1 MVTELRLRSVVGG
14 VVLGRSQ
21 AAGAAG
27 GAEIRVDPRLST
39 AFAERW
45 NHVSPGRLGSSTR
58 VSAPK
63 GKEATA

>member
-1 MVTELRLRSVVGG
+1 MVTELRLKSVAGG
-14 VVLGRSQ
+14 VVLARAR

-27 GAEIRVDPRLST
+27 GAEIGVDPRLST

-45 NHVSPGRLGSSTR
+45 RHVSPGGLGSSTG
-58 VSAPK
+58 VSAAK

>member
-1 MVTELRLRSVVGG
+1 MVTELRLKSVVGG
-14 VVLGRSQ
+14 VVLARAR

-45 NHVSPGRLGSSTR
+45 RYVSPGEAGSSTR
-58 VSAPK
+58 VPAPK